1 MFLSHL
7 HFSAVLRSIVEYE
20 GAKHDMMSMHLAS
33 SVIRSIIITLLLS
46 MHVTV
51 EDSALL
57 GKLLLDNPEQTV
69 KFKVYKRDCCPEIS
83 SVDRRLTRVKN
94 KNRLPVGVW
103 ARWVVESISF
113 IQS

>member
-1 MFLSHL
+1 MDESFCCLISYVPYL
-7 HFSAVLRSIVEYE
+7 
-20 GAKHDMMSMHLAS
+20 
-33 SVIRSIIITLLLS
+33 TLLLS
-46 MHVTV
+46 MILHILV

-57 GKLLLDNPEQTV
+57 EKLLLDNPDQTV

-113 IQS
+113 IQSRVVFC

>member
-1 MFLSHL
+1 MIDESFCCLISYVPYL
-7 HFSAVLRSIVEYE
+7 
-20 GAKHDMMSMHLAS
+20 
-33 SVIRSIIITLLLS
+33 TLLLS
-46 MHVTV
+46 MILHILV

-57 GKLLLDNPEQTV
+57 EKLLLDNPEQTV

-113 IQS
+113 IQSRVVFC

>member
-1 MFLSHL
+1 MIDESFCCLISYVAYL
-7 HFSAVLRSIVEYE
+7 
-20 GAKHDMMSMHLAS
+20 
-33 SVIRSIIITLLLS
+33 TLLLS
-46 MHVTV
+46 MILHILV

-57 GKLLLDNPEQTV
+57 EKLLLDNPDQTV

-113 IQS
+113 IQSRVVFC

>member
-1 MFLSHL
+1 MIL
-7 HFSAVLRSIVEYE
+7 HIP
-20 GAKHDMMSMHLAS
+20 
-33 SVIRSIIITLLLS
+33 
-46 MHVTV
+46 V

-57 GKLLLDNPEQTV
+57 EKLLLDNPEQTV
-69 KFKVYKRDCCPEIS
+69 KFKVYKRDSCPEIS

-113 IQS
+113 IQPS

>member
-1 MFLSHL
+1 MIL
-7 HFSAVLRSIVEYE
+7 HIP
-20 GAKHDMMSMHLAS
+20 
-33 SVIRSIIITLLLS
+33 
-46 MHVTV
+46 V

-57 GKLLLDNPEQTV
+57 EKLLLDNPEQTV
-69 KFKVYKRDCCPEIS
+69 KFKVYKRDSCPEIS

-113 IQS
+113 ILSRDVF